1 MRVDDVFR
9 LAVLYRPRLFVML
22 LLLGCVLGV
31 RPGDIFTGEEMDQN
45 TARQGVKLR
54 ERCFSHLSRDA
65 HVGLF
70 AATVLLLG
78 AELATAVSL
87 SFAERKSAQQKNKS
101 SYKRA

>member
-31 RPGDIFTGEEMDQN
+31 RPGEEMDQN
-45 TARQGVKLR
+45 TARQGVKPR